1 MPHNKKKKHS
11 RHGKPKGAAQAAKA
25 AQAAPA
31 GVAASEGPAPDG
43 GAEGVEVG
51 PHSPTAAPEA
61 TSQQKQPTSAP
72 VGLASTGK
80 PAEFEKAATSPAAAA
95 AKPAATTA
103 AAGAA
108 AAATAAVKQVT
119 PGAATAP
126 KESPKPAKAPA
137 SPSKAKPFNAAAG
150 AAVQPTSPKE
160 TPKESPKTT
169 PIASSK
175 GEPAKTEPA
184 KLAVGADKAAKPADN
199 QGKPQDVKPKESPKS
214 SPISPTKG
222 KPVKG
227 EPAAAAEAAAKK
239 GKPEEVTPKETAK
252 TKPSSLSKVEP
263 SKPVAGAADV
273 LKGKPKPGKPQEG
286 SKKPVVD
293 PFDAL
298 ADSLPSEAPAPT
310 APVYTGPEVTEHG
323 VTSEKGILC
332 GEDERTLPP
341 GYRFEDMGKNIP
353 DLPEVKPTKPLSTD
367 EALDSLSL
375 GFESSPPP
383 STQKKEPKVEDVS
396 AIDALSAGFSNFAP
410 PPPSTQKEIQR
421 EKETNKGY
429 LKRVRGAMVDS
440 EEKVEEKVTASASSA
455 GPLKSAAPPADKKAK
470 LEKGCEDFS
479 LKGAVESPK
488 APANKKPATD
498 ESMSLDALSAL
509 GDLLPDAE
517 PVPEPPKIRPEDMVK
532 VDELKSEEAVRVG
545 EREDT
550 LPPDYRFKEEDR
562 KHLPPPKIE
571 PSLDAG
577 EALDILAGGFDA
589 PAVAPTV
596 QAPLPPST
604 KAPKQ
609 PSKGTADHVA
619 PPTGKV
625 STCHAA
631 PPGVKMPP
639 VEPVKK
645 PKVDDVD
652 FVPRPTKASA
662 VQAPVPPPT
671 QSQNKPKV
679 DDVDFVPRPTKASAV
694 QASVPPPTQSKNKKA
709 PPTVAAGP
717 APAAPTAANTD
728 ESMSLDALSALG
740 DLLPDAEPVPEPPK
754 IRPEDM
760 VKVDKLTSEEAVRVG
775 EREDTLPP
783 DYRFKEED
791 RKHLPPPKIEPSL
804 DAGEALD
811 ILAGG
816 FDAPAVAPTVQAPLP
831 PSTKAPKQPSKGTAE
846 HVAPPSG
853 KVSTCYAAP
862 PGVKMPPVQPVK
874 KPVSQ
879 PDSDFS
885 LDALVDDVVAPTTA
899 SAVQGAPQLSD
910 ASDAMDALSDT
921 LKDIA
926 PAPAP
931 APVPVKDVVKEK
943 KVVEEKV
950 IKMGERDDTLPPG
963 FQLTEKERKEMEKE
977 KAKSKA
983 DVRPKKKSIDDD
995 AALDLLSGDFSTPA
1009 APAAP
1014 AAVAASAAPKTQS
1027 AACPAE
1033 TMPGEKGPVL
1043 DALSSTLLPDTPGF
1057 RPKQSPVGEKP
1068 KQSPVGDKPK
1078 QSPVGDKP
1086 KAKSGKSKSRSKKQA
1101 VADTS
1106 AVDELSGQ
1114 LGSDVVSTSP
1124 AKKSSKS

>member
-51 PHSPTAAPEA
+51 PRSPTAAPEA

-126 KESPKPAKAPA
+126 KESPKP
-137 SPSKAKPFNAAAG
+137 
-150 AAVQPTSPKE
+150 
-160 TPKESPKTT
+160 
-169 PIASSK
+169 
-175 GEPAKTEPA
+175 
-184 KLAVGADKAAKPADN
+184 
-199 QGKPQDVKPKESPKS
+199 
-214 SPISPTKG
+214 
-222 KPVKG
+222 
-227 EPAAAAEAAAKK
+227 
-239 GKPEEVTPKETAK
+239 
-252 TKPSSLSKVEP
+252 KPSSLSKVEP

-353 DLPEVKPTKPLSTD
+353 ADLPEVKPTKPLSTD

-396 AIDALSAGFSNFAP
+396 AIDALSSGFSNFAP

-498 ESMSLDALSAL
+498 GSMSLDALSAL

-609 PSKGTADHVA
+609 PSKGTVDHVA
-619 PPTGKV
+619 PPSGKV

-694 QASVPPPTQSKNKKA
+694 QAPVPPPTQSQNKKA

-831 PSTKAPKQPSKGTAE
+831 PSTKAPKQPSKGTVD

-853 KVSTCYAAP
+853 KVSTCYASP
-862 PGVKMPPVQPVK
+862 PGVKMPPVKPVK

-885 LDALVDDVVAPTTA
+885 LDALVDDVVTPTAA

-950 IKMGERDDTLPPG
+950 IKMGERDDTLPPE

-977 KAKSKA
+977 KAKAKA

-995 AALDLLSGDFSTPA
+995 AALDLLSGDFST
-1009 APAAP
+1009 PAAP

-1106 AVDELSGQ
+1106 AIDELSGQ

>member
-51 PHSPTAAPEA
+51 PRSPTAAPEA

-126 KESPKPAKAPA
+126 KESPKIQ
-137 SPSKAKPFNAAAG
+137 
-150 AAVQPTSPKE
+150 VE
-160 TPKESPKTT
+160 VV
-169 PIASSK
+169 PIPVTKS
-175 GEPAKTEPA
+175 
-184 KLAVGADKAAKPADN
+184 AD
-199 QGKPQDVKPKESPKS
+199 
-214 SPISPTKG
+214 
-222 KPVKG
+222 
-227 EPAAAAEAAAKK
+227 
-239 GKPEEVTPKETAK
+239 
-252 TKPSSLSKVEP
+252 
-263 SKPVAGAADV
+263 
-273 LKGKPKPGKPQEG
+273 
-286 SKKPVVD
+286 KPVVD

-353 DLPEVKPTKPLSTD
+353 ADLPEVKPTKPLSTD

-396 AIDALSAGFSNFAP
+396 AIDALSSGFSNFAP

-498 ESMSLDALSAL
+498 GSMSLDALSAL

-609 PSKGTADHVA
+609 PSKGTVDHVA
-619 PPTGKV
+619 PPSGKV

-694 QASVPPPTQSKNKKA
+694 QAPVPPPTQSQNKKA

-831 PSTKAPKQPSKGTAE
+831 PSTKAPKQPSKGTVD

-853 KVSTCYAAP
+853 KVSTCYASP
-862 PGVKMPPVQPVK
+862 PGVKMPPVKPVK

-885 LDALVDDVVAPTTA
+885 LDALVDDVVTPTAA

-950 IKMGERDDTLPPG
+950 IKMGERDDTLPPE

-977 KAKSKA
+977 KAKAKA

-995 AALDLLSGDFSTPA
+995 AALDLLSGDFST
-1009 APAAP
+1009 PAAP

-1106 AVDELSGQ
+1106 AIDELSGQ

>member
-160 TPKESPKTT
+160 TPKESP
-169 PIASSK
+169 
-175 GEPAKTEPA
+175 
-184 KLAVGADKAAKPADN
+184 
-199 QGKPQDVKPKESPKS
+199 
-214 SPISPTKG
+214 
-222 KPVKG
+222 
-227 EPAAAAEAAAKK
+227 
-239 GKPEEVTPKETAK
+239 
-252 TKPSSLSKVEP
+252 
-263 SKPVAGAADV
+263 
-273 LKGKPKPGKPQEG
+273 
-286 SKKPVVD
+286 KKPVVD

>member
-51 PHSPTAAPEA
+51 PRSPTAAPEA

-126 KESPKPAKAPA
+126 KESPKQAKAPA

-150 AAVQPTSPKE
+150 AAVQATSPKE
-160 TPKESPKTT
+160 TPKESP
-169 PIASSK
+169 
-175 GEPAKTEPA
+175 
-184 KLAVGADKAAKPADN
+184 
-199 QGKPQDVKPKESPKS
+199 
-214 SPISPTKG
+214 
-222 KPVKG
+222 
-227 EPAAAAEAAAKK
+227 
-239 GKPEEVTPKETAK
+239 
-252 TKPSSLSKVEP
+252 
-263 SKPVAGAADV
+263 
-273 LKGKPKPGKPQEG
+273 
-286 SKKPVVD
+286 KKPVVD

-353 DLPEVKPTKPLSTD
+353 ADLPEVKPTKPLSTD

-396 AIDALSAGFSNFAP
+396 AIDALSSGFSNFAP

-498 ESMSLDALSAL
+498 GSMSLDALSAL

-609 PSKGTADHVA
+609 PSKGTVDHVA
-619 PPTGKV
+619 PPSGKV

-694 QASVPPPTQSKNKKA
+694 QAPVPPPTQSQNKKA

-831 PSTKAPKQPSKGTAE
+831 PSTKAPKQPSKGTVD

-853 KVSTCYAAP
+853 KVSTCYASP
-862 PGVKMPPVQPVK
+862 PGVKMPPVKPVK

-885 LDALVDDVVAPTTA
+885 LDALVDDVVTPTAA

-950 IKMGERDDTLPPG
+950 IKMGERDDTLPPE

-977 KAKSKA
+977 KAKAKA

-995 AALDLLSGDFSTPA
+995 AALDLLSGDFST
-1009 APAAP
+1009 PAAP

-1106 AVDELSGQ
+1106 AIDELSGQ

>member
-286 SKKPVVD
+286 SKIQVEVVPIPVTKSADKPVVD

-532 VDELKSEEAVRVG
+532 VDELK
-545 EREDT
+545 
-550 LPPDYRFKEEDR
+550 
-562 KHLPPPKIE
+562 
-571 PSLDAG
+571 
-577 EALDILAGGFDA
+577 
-589 PAVAPTV
+589 
-596 QAPLPPST
+596 
-604 KAPKQ
+604 
-609 PSKGTADHVA
+609 
-619 PPTGKV
+619 
-625 STCHAA
+625 
-631 PPGVKMPP
+631 
-639 VEPVKK
+639 
-645 PKVDDVD
+645 
-652 FVPRPTKASA
+652 
-662 VQAPVPPPT
+662 
-671 QSQNKPKV
+671 
-679 DDVDFVPRPTKASAV
+679 
-694 QASVPPPTQSKNKKA
+694 
-709 PPTVAAGP
+709 
-717 APAAPTAANTD
+717 
-728 ESMSLDALSALG
+728 
-740 DLLPDAEPVPEPPK
+740 
-754 IRPEDM
+754 
-760 VKVDKLTSEEAVRVG
+760 SEEAVRVG

>member
-51 PHSPTAAPEA
+51 PRSPTAAPEA

-126 KESPKPAKAPA
+126 KESPK
-137 SPSKAKPFNAAAG
+137 
-150 AAVQPTSPKE
+150 
-160 TPKESPKTT
+160 
-169 PIASSK
+169 
-175 GEPAKTEPA
+175 
-184 KLAVGADKAAKPADN
+184 
-199 QGKPQDVKPKESPKS
+199 
-214 SPISPTKG
+214 
-222 KPVKG
+222 
-227 EPAAAAEAAAKK
+227 
-239 GKPEEVTPKETAK
+239 
-252 TKPSSLSKVEP
+252 
-263 SKPVAGAADV
+263 
-273 LKGKPKPGKPQEG
+273 
-286 SKKPVVD
+286 KPVVD

-353 DLPEVKPTKPLSTD
+353 ADLPEVKPTKPLSTD

-396 AIDALSAGFSNFAP
+396 AIDALSSGFSNFAP

-498 ESMSLDALSAL
+498 GSMSLDALSAL

-609 PSKGTADHVA
+609 PSKGTVDHVA
-619 PPTGKV
+619 PPSGKV

-694 QASVPPPTQSKNKKA
+694 QAPVPPPTQSQNKKA

-831 PSTKAPKQPSKGTAE
+831 PSTKAPKQPSKGTVD

-853 KVSTCYAAP
+853 KVSTCYASP
-862 PGVKMPPVQPVK
+862 PGVKMPPVKPVK

-885 LDALVDDVVAPTTA
+885 LDALVDDVVTPTAA

-950 IKMGERDDTLPPG
+950 IKMGERDDTLPPE

-977 KAKSKA
+977 KAKAKA

-995 AALDLLSGDFSTPA
+995 AALDLLSGDFST
-1009 APAAP
+1009 PAAP

-1106 AVDELSGQ
+1106 AIDELSGQ

>member
-51 PHSPTAAPEA
+51 PRSPTAAPEA

-126 KESPKPAKAPA
+126 KESPKQAKAPA

-150 AAVQPTSPKE
+150 AAVQATSPKE
-160 TPKESPKTT
+160 TPKESPKIQVEVV
-169 PIASSK
+169 PIPVTKS
-175 GEPAKTEPA
+175 
-184 KLAVGADKAAKPADN
+184 AD
-199 QGKPQDVKPKESPKS
+199 
-214 SPISPTKG
+214 
-222 KPVKG
+222 
-227 EPAAAAEAAAKK
+227 
-239 GKPEEVTPKETAK
+239 
-252 TKPSSLSKVEP
+252 
-263 SKPVAGAADV
+263 
-273 LKGKPKPGKPQEG
+273 
-286 SKKPVVD
+286 
-293 PFDAL
+293 
-298 ADSLPSEAPAPT
+298 
-310 APVYTGPEVTEHG
+310 
-323 VTSEKGILC
+323 
-332 GEDERTLPP
+332 
-341 GYRFEDMGKNIP
+341 GKNIP
-353 DLPEVKPTKPLSTD
+353 ADLPEVKPTKPLSTD

-396 AIDALSAGFSNFAP
+396 AIDALSSGFSNFAP

-498 ESMSLDALSAL
+498 GSMSLDALSAL

-609 PSKGTADHVA
+609 PSKGTVDHVA
-619 PPTGKV
+619 PPSGKV

-694 QASVPPPTQSKNKKA
+694 QAPVPPPTQSQNKKA

-831 PSTKAPKQPSKGTAE
+831 PSTKAPKQPSKGTVD

-853 KVSTCYAAP
+853 KVSTCYASP
-862 PGVKMPPVQPVK
+862 PGVKMPPVKPVK

-885 LDALVDDVVAPTTA
+885 LDALVDDVVTPTAA

-950 IKMGERDDTLPPG
+950 IKMGERDDTLPPE

-977 KAKSKA
+977 KAKAKA

-995 AALDLLSGDFSTPA
+995 AALDLLSGDFST
-1009 APAAP
+1009 PAAP

-1106 AVDELSGQ
+1106 AIDELSGQ

>member
-286 SKKPVVD
+286 SKIQVEVVPIPVTKSADKPVVD

-609 PSKGTADHVA
+609 PSKGTA
-619 PPTGKV
+619 
-625 STCHAA
+625 
-631 PPGVKMPP
+631 
-639 VEPVKK
+639 
-645 PKVDDVD
+645 
-652 FVPRPTKASA
+652 
-662 VQAPVPPPT
+662 
-671 QSQNKPKV
+671 
-679 DDVDFVPRPTKASAV
+679 
-694 QASVPPPTQSKNKKA
+694 
-709 PPTVAAGP
+709 
-717 APAAPTAANTD
+717 
-728 ESMSLDALSALG
+728 
-740 DLLPDAEPVPEPPK
+740 
-754 IRPEDM
+754 
-760 VKVDKLTSEEAVRVG
+760 
-775 EREDTLPP
+775 
-783 DYRFKEED
+783 
-791 RKHLPPPKIEPSL
+791 
-804 DAGEALD
+804 
-811 ILAGG
+811 
-816 FDAPAVAPTVQAPLP
+816 
-831 PSTKAPKQPSKGTAE
+831 E

-862 PGVKMPPVQPVK
+862 PGVKMPPVQP
-874 KPVSQ
+874 PVSQ

>member
-126 KESPKPAKAPA
+126 KESP
-137 SPSKAKPFNAAAG
+137 
-150 AAVQPTSPKE
+150 
-160 TPKESPKTT
+160 
-169 PIASSK
+169 
-175 GEPAKTEPA
+175 
-184 KLAVGADKAAKPADN
+184 
-199 QGKPQDVKPKESPKS
+199 
-214 SPISPTKG
+214 
-222 KPVKG
+222 
-227 EPAAAAEAAAKK
+227 
-239 GKPEEVTPKETAK
+239 K

>member
-51 PHSPTAAPEA
+51 PRSPTAAPEA

-126 KESPKPAKAPA
+126 KESPKQAKAPA

-150 AAVQPTSPKE
+150 AAVQATSPKE
-160 TPKESPKTT
+160 TPKESPK
-169 PIASSK
+169 P
-175 GEPAKTEPA
+175 
-184 KLAVGADKAAKPADN
+184 
-199 QGKPQDVKPKESPKS
+199 
-214 SPISPTKG
+214 
-222 KPVKG
+222 
-227 EPAAAAEAAAKK
+227 
-239 GKPEEVTPKETAK
+239 
-252 TKPSSLSKVEP
+252 KPSSLSKVEP

-286 SKKPVVD
+286 SKIQVEVVPIPVTKSADKPVVD

-353 DLPEVKPTKPLSTD
+353 ADLPEVKPTKPLSTD

-396 AIDALSAGFSNFAP
+396 AIDALSSGFSNFAP

-498 ESMSLDALSAL
+498 GSMSLDALSAL

-609 PSKGTADHVA
+609 PSKGTVDHVA
-619 PPTGKV
+619 PPSGKV

-694 QASVPPPTQSKNKKA
+694 QAPVPPPTQSQNKKA

-831 PSTKAPKQPSKGTAE
+831 PSTKAPKQPSKGTVD

-853 KVSTCYAAP
+853 KVSTCYASP
-862 PGVKMPPVQPVK
+862 PGVKMPPVKPVK

-885 LDALVDDVVAPTTA
+885 LDALVDDVVTPTAA

-950 IKMGERDDTLPPG
+950 IKMGERDDTLPPE

-977 KAKSKA
+977 KAKAKA

-995 AALDLLSGDFSTPA
+995 AALDLLSGDFST
-1009 APAAP
+1009 PAAP

-1106 AVDELSGQ
+1106 AIDELSGQ

>member
-51 PHSPTAAPEA
+51 PRSPTAAPEA

-80 PAEFEKAATSPAAAA
+80 PAEFEI
-95 AKPAATTA
+95 
-103 AAGAA
+103 
-108 AAATAAVKQVT
+108 QV
-119 PGAATAP
+119 
-126 KESPKPAKAPA
+126 E
-137 SPSKAKPFNAAAG
+137 
-150 AAVQPTSPKE
+150 VV
-160 TPKESPKTT
+160 
-169 PIASSK
+169 PIPVTKS
-175 GEPAKTEPA
+175 
-184 KLAVGADKAAKPADN
+184 AD
-199 QGKPQDVKPKESPKS
+199 
-214 SPISPTKG
+214 
-222 KPVKG
+222 
-227 EPAAAAEAAAKK
+227 
-239 GKPEEVTPKETAK
+239 
-252 TKPSSLSKVEP
+252 
-263 SKPVAGAADV
+263 
-273 LKGKPKPGKPQEG
+273 
-286 SKKPVVD
+286 KPVVD

-353 DLPEVKPTKPLSTD
+353 ADLPEVKPTKPLSTD

-396 AIDALSAGFSNFAP
+396 AIDALSSGFSNFAP

-498 ESMSLDALSAL
+498 GSMSLDALSAL

-609 PSKGTADHVA
+609 PSKGTVDHVA
-619 PPTGKV
+619 PPSGKV

-694 QASVPPPTQSKNKKA
+694 QAPVPPPTQSQNKKA

-831 PSTKAPKQPSKGTAE
+831 PSTKAPKQPSKGTVD

-853 KVSTCYAAP
+853 KVSTCYASP
-862 PGVKMPPVQPVK
+862 PGVKMPPVKPVK

-885 LDALVDDVVAPTTA
+885 LDALVDDVVTPTAA

-950 IKMGERDDTLPPG
+950 IKMGERDDTLPPE

-977 KAKSKA
+977 KAKAKA

-995 AALDLLSGDFSTPA
+995 AALDLLSGDFST
-1009 APAAP
+1009 PAAP

-1106 AVDELSGQ
+1106 AIDELSGQ

>member
-51 PHSPTAAPEA
+51 PRSPTAAPEA

-150 AAVQPTSPKE
+150 AAVQATSPKE

-175 GEPAKTEPA
+175 WEPAKTEPA

-239 GKPEEVTPKETAK
+239 GKPEEVTPKETTK

-286 SKKPVVD
+286 SKIQVEVVPIPVTKSADKPVVD

-353 DLPEVKPTKPLSTD
+353 ADLPEVKPTKPLSTD

-410 PPPSTQKEIQR
+410 PPPSTQK
-421 EKETNKGY
+421 
-429 LKRVRGAMVDS
+429 
-440 EEKVEEKVTASASSA
+440 KVEEKVTASASSA

-498 ESMSLDALSAL
+498 GSMSLDALSAL

-532 VDELKSEEAVRVG
+532 VEELKSEEAVRVG

-619 PPTGKV
+619 PPSGKV

-671 QSQNKPKV
+671 QSQ
-679 DDVDFVPRPTKASAV
+679 
-694 QASVPPPTQSKNKKA
+694 NKKA

-791 RKHLPPPKIEPSL
+791 KKHLPPPKIEPSL

-811 ILAGG
+811 ILAG
-816 FDAPAVAPTVQAPLP
+816 DAP
-831 PSTKAPKQPSKGTAE
+831 
-846 HVAPPSG
+846 
-853 KVSTCYAAP
+853 
-862 PGVKMPPVQPVK
+862 VKPVK

-885 LDALVDDVVAPTTA
+885 LDALVDDVIAPTAA

-950 IKMGERDDTLPPG
+950 IKMGERDDTLPPE

-977 KAKSKA
+977 KAKAKA

>member
-51 PHSPTAAPEA
+51 PRSPTAAPEA

-126 KESPKPAKAPA
+126 KESPKQAKAPA

-150 AAVQPTSPKE
+150 AAVQATSPKE
-160 TPKESPKTT
+160 TPKESPKIQVEVV
-169 PIASSK
+169 PIPVTKS
-175 GEPAKTEPA
+175 
-184 KLAVGADKAAKPADN
+184 AD
-199 QGKPQDVKPKESPKS
+199 
-214 SPISPTKG
+214 
-222 KPVKG
+222 
-227 EPAAAAEAAAKK
+227 
-239 GKPEEVTPKETAK
+239 
-252 TKPSSLSKVEP
+252 
-263 SKPVAGAADV
+263 
-273 LKGKPKPGKPQEG
+273 
-286 SKKPVVD
+286 KPVVD

-353 DLPEVKPTKPLSTD
+353 ADLPEVKPTKPLSTD

-396 AIDALSAGFSNFAP
+396 AIDALSSGFSNFAP

-498 ESMSLDALSAL
+498 GSMSLDALSAL

-609 PSKGTADHVA
+609 PSKGTVDHVA
-619 PPTGKV
+619 PPSGKV

-694 QASVPPPTQSKNKKA
+694 QAPVPPPTQSQNKKA

-831 PSTKAPKQPSKGTAE
+831 PSTKAPKQPSKGTVD

-853 KVSTCYAAP
+853 KVSTCYASP
-862 PGVKMPPVQPVK
+862 PGVKMPPVKPVK

-885 LDALVDDVVAPTTA
+885 LDALVDDVVTPTAA

-950 IKMGERDDTLPPG
+950 IKMGERDDTLPPE

-977 KAKSKA
+977 KAKAKA

-995 AALDLLSGDFSTPA
+995 AALDLLSGDFST
-1009 APAAP
+1009 PAAP

-1106 AVDELSGQ
+1106 AIDELSGQ

>member
-51 PHSPTAAPEA
+51 PRSPTAAPEA

-126 KESPKPAKAPA
+126 KESPKIQ
-137 SPSKAKPFNAAAG
+137 
-150 AAVQPTSPKE
+150 VE
-160 TPKESPKTT
+160 VV
-169 PIASSK
+169 PIPVTKS
-175 GEPAKTEPA
+175 
-184 KLAVGADKAAKPADN
+184 AD
-199 QGKPQDVKPKESPKS
+199 
-214 SPISPTKG
+214 
-222 KPVKG
+222 
-227 EPAAAAEAAAKK
+227 
-239 GKPEEVTPKETAK
+239 
-252 TKPSSLSKVEP
+252 
-263 SKPVAGAADV
+263 
-273 LKGKPKPGKPQEG
+273 
-286 SKKPVVD
+286 
-293 PFDAL
+293 
-298 ADSLPSEAPAPT
+298 
-310 APVYTGPEVTEHG
+310 
-323 VTSEKGILC
+323 
-332 GEDERTLPP
+332 
-341 GYRFEDMGKNIP
+341 GKNIP
-353 DLPEVKPTKPLSTD
+353 ADLPEVKPTKPLSTD

-396 AIDALSAGFSNFAP
+396 AIDALSSGFSNFAP

-498 ESMSLDALSAL
+498 GSMSLDALSAL

-609 PSKGTADHVA
+609 PSKGTVDHVA
-619 PPTGKV
+619 PPSGKV

-694 QASVPPPTQSKNKKA
+694 QAPVPPPTQSQNKKA

-831 PSTKAPKQPSKGTAE
+831 PSTKAPKQPSKGTVD

-853 KVSTCYAAP
+853 KVSTCYASP
-862 PGVKMPPVQPVK
+862 PGVKMPPVKPVK

-885 LDALVDDVVAPTTA
+885 LDALVDDVVTPTAA

-950 IKMGERDDTLPPG
+950 IKMGERDDTLPPE

-977 KAKSKA
+977 KAKAKA

-995 AALDLLSGDFSTPA
+995 AALDLLSGDFST
-1009 APAAP
+1009 PAAP

-1106 AVDELSGQ
+1106 AIDELSGQ

>member
-80 PAEFEKAATSPAAAA
+80 PAEFEK
-95 AKPAATTA
+95 
-103 AAGAA
+103 
-108 AAATAAVKQVT
+108 
-119 PGAATAP
+119 
-126 KESPKPAKAPA
+126 
-137 SPSKAKPFNAAAG
+137 
-150 AAVQPTSPKE
+150 
-160 TPKESPKTT
+160 
-169 PIASSK
+169 
-175 GEPAKTEPA
+175 
-184 KLAVGADKAAKPADN
+184 
-199 QGKPQDVKPKESPKS
+199 
-214 SPISPTKG
+214 
-222 KPVKG
+222 
-227 EPAAAAEAAAKK
+227 
-239 GKPEEVTPKETAK
+239 
-252 TKPSSLSKVEP
+252 
-263 SKPVAGAADV
+263 
-273 LKGKPKPGKPQEG
+273 
-286 SKKPVVD
+286 PVVD

-310 APVYTGPEVTEHG
+310 APVYTGPEVTE
-323 VTSEKGILC
+323 
-332 GEDERTLPP
+332 
-341 GYRFEDMGKNIP
+341 GKNIP

>member
-51 PHSPTAAPEA
+51 PRSPTAAPEA

-126 KESPKPAKAPA
+126 KESPKQAKAPA

-150 AAVQPTSPKE
+150 AAVQATSPKE

-175 GEPAKTEPA
+175 WEPAKTEPA

-239 GKPEEVTPKETAK
+239 GKPEEVTPKETTK
-252 TKPSSLSKVEP
+252 PKPSSLSKVEP

-286 SKKPVVD
+286 SKIQVEVVPIPVTKSADKPVVD

-353 DLPEVKPTKPLSTD
+353 ADLPEVKPTKPLSTD

-396 AIDALSAGFSNFAP
+396 AIDALSSGFSNFAP

-498 ESMSLDALSAL
+498 GSMSLDALSAL

-609 PSKGTADHVA
+609 PSKGTVDHVA
-619 PPTGKV
+619 PPSGKV

-645 PKVDDVD
+645 P
-652 FVPRPTKASA
+652 
-662 VQAPVPPPT
+662 
-671 QSQNKPKV
+671 
-679 DDVDFVPRPTKASAV
+679 
-694 QASVPPPTQSKNKKA
+694 
-709 PPTVAAGP
+709 
-717 APAAPTAANTD
+717 
-728 ESMSLDALSALG
+728 
-740 DLLPDAEPVPEPPK
+740 
-754 IRPEDM
+754 
-760 VKVDKLTSEEAVRVG
+760 
-775 EREDTLPP
+775 
-783 DYRFKEED
+783 
-791 RKHLPPPKIEPSL
+791 
-804 DAGEALD
+804 
-811 ILAGG
+811 
-816 FDAPAVAPTVQAPLP
+816 
-831 PSTKAPKQPSKGTAE
+831 
-846 HVAPPSG
+846 
-853 KVSTCYAAP
+853 
-862 PGVKMPPVQPVK
+862 
-874 KPVSQ
+874 VSQ

-885 LDALVDDVVAPTTA
+885 LDALVDDVVTPTAA

-950 IKMGERDDTLPPG
+950 IKMGERDDTLPPE

-977 KAKSKA
+977 KAKAKA

-995 AALDLLSGDFSTPA
+995 AALDLLSGDFST
-1009 APAAP
+1009 PAAP

-1106 AVDELSGQ
+1106 AIDELSGQ

>member
-51 PHSPTAAPEA
+51 PRSPTAAPEA

-80 PAEFEKAATSPAAAA
+80 PAEFEI
-95 AKPAATTA
+95 
-103 AAGAA
+103 
-108 AAATAAVKQVT
+108 QV
-119 PGAATAP
+119 
-126 KESPKPAKAPA
+126 E
-137 SPSKAKPFNAAAG
+137 
-150 AAVQPTSPKE
+150 VV
-160 TPKESPKTT
+160 
-169 PIASSK
+169 PIPVTKS
-175 GEPAKTEPA
+175 
-184 KLAVGADKAAKPADN
+184 AD
-199 QGKPQDVKPKESPKS
+199 
-214 SPISPTKG
+214 
-222 KPVKG
+222 
-227 EPAAAAEAAAKK
+227 
-239 GKPEEVTPKETAK
+239 
-252 TKPSSLSKVEP
+252 
-263 SKPVAGAADV
+263 
-273 LKGKPKPGKPQEG
+273 
-286 SKKPVVD
+286 
-293 PFDAL
+293 
-298 ADSLPSEAPAPT
+298 
-310 APVYTGPEVTEHG
+310 
-323 VTSEKGILC
+323 
-332 GEDERTLPP
+332 
-341 GYRFEDMGKNIP
+341 GKNIP
-353 DLPEVKPTKPLSTD
+353 ADLPEVKPTKPLSTD

-396 AIDALSAGFSNFAP
+396 AIDALSSGFSNFAP

-498 ESMSLDALSAL
+498 GSMSLDALSAL

-609 PSKGTADHVA
+609 PSKGTVDHVA
-619 PPTGKV
+619 PPSGKV

-694 QASVPPPTQSKNKKA
+694 QAPVPPPTQSQNKKA

-831 PSTKAPKQPSKGTAE
+831 PSTKAPKQPSKGTVD

-853 KVSTCYAAP
+853 KVSTCYASP
-862 PGVKMPPVQPVK
+862 PGVKMPPVKPVK

-885 LDALVDDVVAPTTA
+885 LDALVDDVVTPTAA

-950 IKMGERDDTLPPG
+950 IKMGERDDTLPPE

-977 KAKSKA
+977 KAKAKA

-995 AALDLLSGDFSTPA
+995 AALDLLSGDFST
-1009 APAAP
+1009 PAAP

-1106 AVDELSGQ
+1106 AIDELSGQ

>member
-51 PHSPTAAPEA
+51 PRSPTAAPEA

-126 KESPKPAKAPA
+126 KESPKQAKAPA

-150 AAVQPTSPKE
+150 AAVQATSPKE

-175 GEPAKTEPA
+175 WEPAKTEPA

-199 QGKPQDVKPKESPKS
+199 QGKPQDVKPKESPK
-214 SPISPTKG
+214 
-222 KPVKG
+222 
-227 EPAAAAEAAAKK
+227 
-239 GKPEEVTPKETAK
+239 
-252 TKPSSLSKVEP
+252 
-263 SKPVAGAADV
+263 
-273 LKGKPKPGKPQEG
+273 
-286 SKKPVVD
+286 KPVVD

-310 APVYTGPEVTEHG
+310 APVYTGPEVTE
-323 VTSEKGILC
+323 
-332 GEDERTLPP
+332 
-341 GYRFEDMGKNIP
+341 GKNIP
-353 DLPEVKPTKPLSTD
+353 ADLPEVKPTKPLSTD

-396 AIDALSAGFSNFAP
+396 AIDALSSGFSNFAP

-498 ESMSLDALSAL
+498 GSMSLDALSAL

-609 PSKGTADHVA
+609 PSKGTVDHVA
-619 PPTGKV
+619 PPSGKV

-694 QASVPPPTQSKNKKA
+694 QAPVPPPTQSQNKKA

-831 PSTKAPKQPSKGTAE
+831 PSTKAPKQPSKGTVD

-853 KVSTCYAAP
+853 KVSTCYASP
-862 PGVKMPPVQPVK
+862 PGVKMPPVKPVK

-885 LDALVDDVVAPTTA
+885 LDALVDDVVTPTAA

-950 IKMGERDDTLPPG
+950 IKMGERDDTLPPE

-977 KAKSKA
+977 KAKAKA

-995 AALDLLSGDFSTPA
+995 AALDLLSGDFST
-1009 APAAP
+1009 PAAP

-1106 AVDELSGQ
+1106 AIDELSGQ

>member
-51 PHSPTAAPEA
+51 PRSPTAAPEA

-126 KESPKPAKAPA
+126 KESPKQAKAPA

-150 AAVQPTSPKE
+150 AAVQATSPKE

-175 GEPAKTEPA
+175 WEPAKTEPA

-199 QGKPQDVKPKESPKS
+199 QGKPQDVKPKESPK
-214 SPISPTKG
+214 P
-222 KPVKG
+222 
-227 EPAAAAEAAAKK
+227 
-239 GKPEEVTPKETAK
+239 
-252 TKPSSLSKVEP
+252 KPSSLSKVEP

-353 DLPEVKPTKPLSTD
+353 ADLPEVKPTKPLSTD

-396 AIDALSAGFSNFAP
+396 AIDALSSGFSNFAP

-498 ESMSLDALSAL
+498 GSMSLDALSAL

-609 PSKGTADHVA
+609 PSKGTVDHVA
-619 PPTGKV
+619 PPSGKV

-694 QASVPPPTQSKNKKA
+694 QAPVPPPTQSQNKKA

-831 PSTKAPKQPSKGTAE
+831 PSTKAPKQPSKGTVD

-853 KVSTCYAAP
+853 KVSTCYASP
-862 PGVKMPPVQPVK
+862 PGVKMPPVKPVK

-885 LDALVDDVVAPTTA
+885 LDALVDDVVTPTAA

-950 IKMGERDDTLPPG
+950 IKMGERDDTLPPE

-977 KAKSKA
+977 KAKAKA

-995 AALDLLSGDFSTPA
+995 AALDLLSGDFST
-1009 APAAP
+1009 PAAP

-1106 AVDELSGQ
+1106 AIDELSGQ

>member
-51 PHSPTAAPEA
+51 PRSPTAAPEA

-80 PAEFEKAATSPAAAA
+80 PAEFEK
-95 AKPAATTA
+95 
-103 AAGAA
+103 
-108 AAATAAVKQVT
+108 
-119 PGAATAP
+119 
-126 KESPKPAKAPA
+126 
-137 SPSKAKPFNAAAG
+137 
-150 AAVQPTSPKE
+150 
-160 TPKESPKTT
+160 
-169 PIASSK
+169 
-175 GEPAKTEPA
+175 
-184 KLAVGADKAAKPADN
+184 
-199 QGKPQDVKPKESPKS
+199 
-214 SPISPTKG
+214 
-222 KPVKG
+222 
-227 EPAAAAEAAAKK
+227 
-239 GKPEEVTPKETAK
+239 
-252 TKPSSLSKVEP
+252 
-263 SKPVAGAADV
+263 
-273 LKGKPKPGKPQEG
+273 
-286 SKKPVVD
+286 PVVD

-310 APVYTGPEVTEHG
+310 APVYTGPEVTE
-323 VTSEKGILC
+323 
-332 GEDERTLPP
+332 
-341 GYRFEDMGKNIP
+341 GKNIP
-353 DLPEVKPTKPLSTD
+353 ADLPEVKPTKPLSTD

-396 AIDALSAGFSNFAP
+396 AIDALSSGFSNFAP

-498 ESMSLDALSAL
+498 GSMSLDALSAL

-609 PSKGTADHVA
+609 PSKGTVDHVA
-619 PPTGKV
+619 PPSGKV

-694 QASVPPPTQSKNKKA
+694 QAPVPPPTQSQNKKA

-831 PSTKAPKQPSKGTAE
+831 PSTKAPKQPSKGTVD

-853 KVSTCYAAP
+853 KVSTCYASP
-862 PGVKMPPVQPVK
+862 PGVKMPPVKPVK

-885 LDALVDDVVAPTTA
+885 LDALVDDVVTPTAA

-950 IKMGERDDTLPPG
+950 IKMGERDDTLPPE

-977 KAKSKA
+977 KAKAKA

-995 AALDLLSGDFSTPA
+995 AALDLLSGDFST
-1009 APAAP
+1009 PAAP

-1106 AVDELSGQ
+1106 AIDELSGQ

>member
-51 PHSPTAAPEA
+51 PRSPTAAPEA

-126 KESPKPAKAPA
+126 KESPKQAKAPA

-150 AAVQPTSPKE
+150 AAVQATSPKE

-175 GEPAKTEPA
+175 WEPAKTEPA

-239 GKPEEVTPKETAK
+239 GKPEEVTPKETTK
-252 TKPSSLSKVEP
+252 PKPSSLSKVEP

-286 SKKPVVD
+286 SKIQVEVVPIPVTKS
-293 PFDAL
+293 
-298 ADSLPSEAPAPT
+298 AD
-310 APVYTGPEVTEHG
+310 
-323 VTSEKGILC
+323 
-332 GEDERTLPP
+332 
-341 GYRFEDMGKNIP
+341 GKNIP
-353 DLPEVKPTKPLSTD
+353 ADLPEVKPTKPLSTD

-396 AIDALSAGFSNFAP
+396 AIDALSSGFSNFAP

-498 ESMSLDALSAL
+498 GSMSLDALSAL

-609 PSKGTADHVA
+609 PSKGTVDHVA
-619 PPTGKV
+619 PPSGKV

-694 QASVPPPTQSKNKKA
+694 QAPVPPPTQSQNKKA

-831 PSTKAPKQPSKGTAE
+831 PSTKAPKQPSKGTVD

-853 KVSTCYAAP
+853 KVSTCYASP
-862 PGVKMPPVQPVK
+862 PGVKMPPVKPVK

-885 LDALVDDVVAPTTA
+885 LDALVDDVVTPTAA

-950 IKMGERDDTLPPG
+950 IKMGERDDTLPPE

-977 KAKSKA
+977 KAKAKA

-995 AALDLLSGDFSTPA
+995 AALDLLSGDFST
-1009 APAAP
+1009 PAAP

-1106 AVDELSGQ
+1106 AIDELSGQ

>member
-51 PHSPTAAPEA
+51 PRSPTAAPEA

-126 KESPKPAKAPA
+126 KESPKQAKAPA

-150 AAVQPTSPKE
+150 AAVQATSPKE

-175 GEPAKTEPA
+175 WEPAKTEPA

-239 GKPEEVTPKETAK
+239 GKPEEVTPKETTK
-252 TKPSSLSKVEP
+252 PKPSSLSKVEP

-286 SKKPVVD
+286 SKIQVEVVPIPVTKSADKPVVD

-353 DLPEVKPTKPLSTD
+353 ADLPEVKPTKPLSTD

-396 AIDALSAGFSNFAP
+396 AIDALSSGFSNFAP

-498 ESMSLDALSAL
+498 GSMSLDALSAL

-609 PSKGTADHVA
+609 PSKGT
-619 PPTGKV
+619 
-625 STCHAA
+625 
-631 PPGVKMPP
+631 
-639 VEPVKK
+639 
-645 PKVDDVD
+645 VD
-652 FVPRPTKASA
+652 
-662 VQAPVPPPT
+662 
-671 QSQNKPKV
+671 
-679 DDVDFVPRPTKASAV
+679 
-694 QASVPPPTQSKNKKA
+694 
-709 PPTVAAGP
+709 
-717 APAAPTAANTD
+717 
-728 ESMSLDALSALG
+728 
-740 DLLPDAEPVPEPPK
+740 
-754 IRPEDM
+754 
-760 VKVDKLTSEEAVRVG
+760 
-775 EREDTLPP
+775 
-783 DYRFKEED
+783 
-791 RKHLPPPKIEPSL
+791 
-804 DAGEALD
+804 
-811 ILAGG
+811 
-816 FDAPAVAPTVQAPLP
+816 
-831 PSTKAPKQPSKGTAE
+831 

-853 KVSTCYAAP
+853 KVSTCYASP
-862 PGVKMPPVQPVK
+862 PGVKMPPVKPVK

-885 LDALVDDVVAPTTA
+885 LDALVDDVVTPTAA

-950 IKMGERDDTLPPG
+950 IKMGERDDTLPPE

-977 KAKSKA
+977 KAKAKA

-995 AALDLLSGDFSTPA
+995 AALDLLSGDFST
-1009 APAAP
+1009 PAAP

-1106 AVDELSGQ
+1106 AIDELSGQ

>member
-51 PHSPTAAPEA
+51 PRSPTAAPEA

-80 PAEFEKAATSPAAAA
+80 PAEFE
-95 AKPAATTA
+95 
-103 AAGAA
+103 
-108 AAATAAVKQVT
+108 
-119 PGAATAP
+119 
-126 KESPKPAKAPA
+126 
-137 SPSKAKPFNAAAG
+137 
-150 AAVQPTSPKE
+150 
-160 TPKESPKTT
+160 
-169 PIASSK
+169 
-175 GEPAKTEPA
+175 
-184 KLAVGADKAAKPADN
+184 
-199 QGKPQDVKPKESPKS
+199 
-214 SPISPTKG
+214 
-222 KPVKG
+222 
-227 EPAAAAEAAAKK
+227 
-239 GKPEEVTPKETAK
+239 
-252 TKPSSLSKVEP
+252 
-263 SKPVAGAADV
+263 
-273 LKGKPKPGKPQEG
+273 
-286 SKKPVVD
+286 KPVVD

-353 DLPEVKPTKPLSTD
+353 ADLPEVKPTKPLSTD

-396 AIDALSAGFSNFAP
+396 AIDALSSGFSNFAP

-498 ESMSLDALSAL
+498 GSMSLDALSAL

-609 PSKGTADHVA
+609 PSKGTVDHVA
-619 PPTGKV
+619 PPSGKV

-694 QASVPPPTQSKNKKA
+694 QAPVPPPTQSQNKKA

-831 PSTKAPKQPSKGTAE
+831 PSTKAPKQPSKGTVD

-853 KVSTCYAAP
+853 KVSTCYASP
-862 PGVKMPPVQPVK
+862 PGVKMPPVKPVK

-885 LDALVDDVVAPTTA
+885 LDALVDDVVTPTAA

-950 IKMGERDDTLPPG
+950 IKMGERDDTLPPE

-977 KAKSKA
+977 KAKAKA

-995 AALDLLSGDFSTPA
+995 AALDLLSGDFST
-1009 APAAP
+1009 PAAP

-1106 AVDELSGQ
+1106 AIDELSGQ

>member
-51 PHSPTAAPEA
+51 PRSPTAAPEA

-126 KESPKPAKAPA
+126 KESPKQAKAPA

-150 AAVQPTSPKE
+150 AAVQATSPKE

-175 GEPAKTEPA
+175 WEPAKTEPA

-199 QGKPQDVKPKESPKS
+199 QGKPQDVKPKESP
-214 SPISPTKG
+214 
-222 KPVKG
+222 
-227 EPAAAAEAAAKK
+227 
-239 GKPEEVTPKETAK
+239 
-252 TKPSSLSKVEP
+252 
-263 SKPVAGAADV
+263 
-273 LKGKPKPGKPQEG
+273 
-286 SKKPVVD
+286 KKPVVD

-353 DLPEVKPTKPLSTD
+353 ADLPEVKPTKPLSTD

-396 AIDALSAGFSNFAP
+396 AIDALSSGFSNFAP

-498 ESMSLDALSAL
+498 GSMSLDALSAL

-609 PSKGTADHVA
+609 PSKGTVDHVA
-619 PPTGKV
+619 PPSGKV

-694 QASVPPPTQSKNKKA
+694 QAPVPPPTQSQNKKA

-831 PSTKAPKQPSKGTAE
+831 PSTKAPKQPSKGTVD

-853 KVSTCYAAP
+853 KVSTCYASP
-862 PGVKMPPVQPVK
+862 PGVKMPPVKPVK

-885 LDALVDDVVAPTTA
+885 LDALVDDVVTPTAA

-950 IKMGERDDTLPPG
+950 IKMGERDDTLPPE

-977 KAKSKA
+977 KAKAKA

-995 AALDLLSGDFSTPA
+995 AALDLLSGDFST
-1009 APAAP
+1009 PAAP

-1106 AVDELSGQ
+1106 AIDELSGQ

>member
-286 SKKPVVD
+286 SKIQVEVVPIPVTKSADKPVVD

-645 PKVDDVD
+645 P
-652 FVPRPTKASA
+652 
-662 VQAPVPPPT
+662 
-671 QSQNKPKV
+671 
-679 DDVDFVPRPTKASAV
+679 
-694 QASVPPPTQSKNKKA
+694 
-709 PPTVAAGP
+709 
-717 APAAPTAANTD
+717 
-728 ESMSLDALSALG
+728 
-740 DLLPDAEPVPEPPK
+740 
-754 IRPEDM
+754 
-760 VKVDKLTSEEAVRVG
+760 
-775 EREDTLPP
+775 
-783 DYRFKEED
+783 
-791 RKHLPPPKIEPSL
+791 
-804 DAGEALD
+804 
-811 ILAGG
+811 
-816 FDAPAVAPTVQAPLP
+816 
-831 PSTKAPKQPSKGTAE
+831 
-846 HVAPPSG
+846 
-853 KVSTCYAAP
+853 
-862 PGVKMPPVQPVK
+862 
-874 KPVSQ
+874 
-879 PDSDFS
+879 DSDFS